1 MSYHPGRRAMTQ
13 KFATVG
19 LLFLAVFNGLS
30 FAAEQIHALESLG
43 DAFERRFDLGPEAFD
58 RVMQGLTALVTLTIC
73 LRINRALELHRLTRS
88 AHWRKPESQRTK
100 DAGALEAKA
109 NHVARNLNLRT
120 LLAFAISLPIGDAL
134 LQVATIEHS
143 IMTAIKWSGPIA
155 SFLMRVWPSVA
166 LTVLAWGC
174 MLLSQKLW
182 LARLQNID
190 LPGDEEEGLGALLD
204 DERDLRFRLVTDD
217 PADATHT
224 EAHRDI
230 EQLAK
235 TETYGVMG
243 ETDIPQVFDW
253 WRKYPRGNW
262 LAEFRG
268 RIVGG
273 VDIWPLKKAVYER
286 LRAGRIGEEHI
297 KRTSIAPKPD
307 SDTGS
312 YWYVAS
318 ISLDL
323 RLRHQRLRK
332 AVLAKLVETML
343 EQNFLPSVSAY
354 PAHVIA
360 LIWTTQGEN
369 IANRSGFRYVNKRVS
384 EEHAAAEPIYE
395 IVFPDEASIRAMIER
410 IRRRL
415 APPDPSKRQPPVEK
429 PG

>member
-1 MSYHPGRRAMTQ
+1 MTR

-19 LLFLAVFNGLS
+19 VLFLAVFNGLS
-30 FAAEQIHALESLG
+30 FAAEQIHSIEALG
-43 DAFERRFDLGPEAFD
+43 DAFERRFDLGPAAFD
-58 RVMQGLTALVTLTIC
+58 HFLQGLTALVTLMFC
-73 LRINRALELHRLTRS
+73 LRINRALELRRLARS
-88 AHWRKPESQRTK
+88 AHWRKPESHRTK
-100 DAGALEAKA
+100 DASELEAKA
-109 NHVARNLNLRT
+109 NHVARNLNVRT
-120 LLAFAISLPIGDAL
+120 LIAFAISLPIGDAL
-134 LQVATIEHS
+134 LQIATIEHA
-143 IMTAIKWSGPIA
+143 IMTVIKWSGPVA
-155 SFLMRVWPSVA
+155 SFAMRVWPSVA

-174 MLLSQKLW
+174 MALSQKLW

-190 LPGDEEEGLGALLD
+190 LPGDDEEGLGVLLD
-204 DERDLRFRLVTDD
+204 ARDLRFRLVTDD

-243 ETDIPQVFDW
+243 DTDIPQVFEW
-253 WRKYPRGNW
+253 WRRYPRGNW

-273 VDIWPLKKAVYER
+273 VDVWPLKKAIYER

-297 KRTSIAPKPD
+297 KRTSLAPKPD

-323 RLRHQRLRK
+323 RMRHQRLRK

-343 EQNFLPSVSAY
+343 EQNFLPSVTAY

-369 IANRSGFRYVNKRVS
+369 IANRSGFRYVGKRVS

-395 IVFPDEASIRAMIER
+395 IVFPDETSIRAMIER
-410 IRRRL
+410 LHRRL
-415 APPDPSKRQPPVEK
+415 ESASASMPKGQPPVEK